1 MTKMFIT
8 DYYLI
13 VTSFVFFKKQTDS
26 DFISGE
32 KIVLTIYLT
41 LQKSTTY
48 VKTSSVCQQINLPH
62 KCFNLKYTFFLLN
75 TILKLNMFL
84 LESKTILT

>member
-8 DYYLI
+8 HYYLI
-13 VTSFVFFKKQTDS
+13 VIGFVFFKKQTDS

-41 LQKSTTY
+41 LQKALHMS
-48 VKTSSVCQQINLPH
+48 
-62 KCFNLKYTFFLLN
+62 
-75 TILKLNMFL
+75 KLVQFVN
-84 LESKTILT
+84 K